1 MFPKLHSII
10 LYQTLQNVLLLILL
24 MLFSISAFSQKPIK
38 IGTSENSGSL
48 WVGAFAGPSLL
59 VEKAPDTLFPEL
71 QDYFNNLRSGRHYG
85 FETEYFFNKH
95 IGIGAKYISFK
106 TKQVV
111 DSLVVKFFSTV
122 LYINLSNEMTIH
134 TLTPMVYGRLPLLD
148 DKLSITGGI
157 GPAWLLYRNIGKA
170 VGDTAMFKGS
180 SPGLSTSLRVTYEV
194 IPNLNI
200 GVQTNYIHA
209 FLKEYTQDNGA
220 SEEVVILDEK
230 DYQNIS
236 RLDFSVG
243 IYYTFR
249 WK

>member
-1 MFPKLHSII
+1 M
-10 LYQTLQNVLLLILL
+10 
-24 MLFSISAFSQKPIK
+24 PIK
-38 IGTSENSGSL
+38 IGTSGNSGSL

-85 FETEYFFNKH
+85 LETEYFFNKY
-95 IGIGAKYISFK
+95 IGIGAKYVNFK
-106 TKQVV
+106 TKQEV

-122 LYINLSNEMTIH
+122 LYIDLSNEMTIH

-148 DKLSITGGI
+148 DKLSITAGI

-194 IPNLNI
+194 IQNI
-200 GVQTNYIHA
+200 NISVQTNYIHA
-209 FLKEYTQDNGA
+209 FLKEFTQDNGTN
-220 SEEVVILDEK
+220 EEVIVLEEK

-236 RLDFSVG
+236 RVDFSFG

-249 WK
+249 RK